1 MSYYAAI
8 KKKQMLWYPCYDNM
22 DVSGGQYAKWNKT
35 NTVYSHLEVEKRVVI
50 SEDSGWGGIW
60 EMIKM

>member
-1 MSYYAAI
+1 
-8 KKKQMLWYPCYDNM
+8 MLWYPCYDNM